1 MRIYKTHGQCYL
13 SLQPELE
20 VPLSQASQFI
30 TQGQGE
36 GEGVM
41 ELVTLGHG
49 DLGLSL
55 VLASNQTLGLLGS
68 SLRVA

>member
-1 MRIYKTHGQCYL
+1 
-13 SLQPELE
+13 
-20 VPLSQASQFI
+20 
-30 TQGQGE
+30 
-36 GEGVM
+36 M